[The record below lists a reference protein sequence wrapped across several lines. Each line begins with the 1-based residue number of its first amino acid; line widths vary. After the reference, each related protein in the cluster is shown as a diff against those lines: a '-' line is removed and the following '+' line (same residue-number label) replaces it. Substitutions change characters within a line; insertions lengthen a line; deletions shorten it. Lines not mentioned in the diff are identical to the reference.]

1 MFGPA
6 ESLPATL
13 GASAPK
19 RNNADLQTK
28 GFEMQI
34 AWRDKIGD
42 LGYNMAFNLS
52 DNQTTITRYK
62 NDNGVLSDY
71 YVGRKIGGEI
81 WGGYNTVG
89 IYQSQEEADA
99 GPDQTYFFSRWGGEG
114 GDIEYADLNK
124 DGKINPG
131 NNTLDDHGD
140 LSIIG
145 NSTPRFSYGINLGLD
160 WKNFD
165 LSVFVRVL
173 ASVMQHRRVI
183 CFTE

>member
-1 MFGPA
+1 
-6 ESLPATL
+6 
-13 GASAPK
+13 
-19 RNNADLQTK
+19 
-28 GFEMQI
+28 
-34 AWRDKIGD
+34 
-42 LGYNMAFNLS
+42 MAFNLS

-165 LSVFVRVL
+165 LSVFL
-173 ASVMQHRRVI
+173 SGCWQA
-183 CFTE
+183 